1 MPRTWGTAVQ
11 CRRTEELLPVYLE
24 GALDAAADTAVREHL
39 SSCDACSAELAREQ
53 DLLNLLDQQRQ
64 SPSDPRLWARVRG
77 GLAQVIDCEEVR
89 RLLPPLLD
97 HAVYGSAAISLAAH
111 LEECP
116 SCAVEEQTY
125 YAAAA
130 ALAAAPAVE
139 VDLWPQF
146 ERRLAAE
153 AQRPAW
159 TLVFLGSLVGA
170 APRPIVA
177 AGLAAAAFYF
187 GGQWLQTQ
195 PAPQSRAGTT
205 IARAIPVETEPRP
218 DSAETPAPAV
228 ILREKPP
235 APVPAA
241 KAPPAVRRRI
251 RPRST
256 RAVRQIRQG
265 ASRTTPAAP
274 VRRQAPVEAAPVVV
288 AAQPSVT
295 EHASWSSMLHV
306 EFPGSAAPPVSTGS
320 TAAAAPE
327 VVRAVSLLAEAG
339 EATLETFE

>member
-1 MPRTWGTAVQ
+1 MQ

-53 DLLNLLDQQRQ
+53 DLLSLLDQQRQ

-77 GLAQVIDCEEVR
+77 GLAQVIDCEEAR

-97 HAVYGSAAISLAAH
+97 HAVYGSAALSLAAH

-159 TLVFLGSLVGA
+159 SMAFLTSVLGA
-170 APRPIVA
+170 APRPIAV
-177 AGLAAAAFYF
+177 AGLAAAAFFF
-187 GGQWLQTQ
+187 GGQWLRMQAT
-195 PAPQSRAGTT
+195 PQDPPGTT
-205 IARAIPVETEPRP
+205 LARAIPVEAEPQPIPGP
-218 DSAETPAPAV
+218 DRARTPAPPV
-228 ILREKPP
+228 VRSEIPP
-235 APVPAA
+235 APIPAA
-241 KAPPAVRRRI
+241 KAPPAVQRQI
-251 RPRST
+251 RPRMT
-256 RAVRQIRQG
+256 RAVRKVRQVS
-265 ASRTTPAAP
+265 SRPRRPAP
-274 VRRQAPVEAAPVVV
+274 VRRQSPVEAAPVIV